1 MNEREK
7 VALVL
12 SGGGARGF
20 AHIGVLQ
27 ALERREVRIDMI
39 AGTSMG
45 AILGALYA
53 AGYGADDLY
62 ALADRLSWR
71 DVFDLSLQTGIMK
84 GGKLR
89 GFLAEHLPAR
99 FEDLDVPLVV
109 TTTDVETGEEH
120 VIMDGDLVDA
130 VRASS
135 SLPGAFEPVQI
146 GPRILADGG
155 IVNNLP
161 VAAAALL
168 GYDYAIASD
177 ATPPR
182 RSVFAQDDQDGNW
195 WERTVAMVRLE
206 RRSPMA
212 QMLFRSTD
220 VMQAILTDLQH
231 TLHPAD
237 VRIEL
242 DMPQIRL
249 EAFRE
254 FRSIVVQGRE
264 AAERTLDRL
273 ERERPDKLPPT
284 RGRGRDTVTSDAT
297 RSPG

>member
-1 MNEREK
+1 MARRDG

-27 ALERREVRIDMI
+27 VLEQRGIRVDAI

-53 AGYGADDLY
+53 AGYGADEIFD
-62 ALADRLSWR
+62 LADGLSWR
-71 DVFDLSLQTGIMK
+71 DVIDLSLQAGLLK
-84 GGKLR
+84 GDKLKT
-89 GFLAEHLPAR
+89 FLSAHLPATFR
-99 FEDLDVPLVV
+99 ELRMPLAV

-120 VIMDGDLVDA
+120 VVLDGSLVDA

-135 SLPGAFEPVQI
+135 SFPGAFEPVEVE
-146 GPRILADGG
+146 GRTLADGG

-168 GYDYAIASD
+168 GCEYVVASD

-182 RSVFAQDDQDGNW
+182 RTSFVPGGDGGSW
-195 WERTVAMVRLE
+195 WERMAATVRLE
-206 RRSPMA
+206 RRSPML
-212 QMLFRSTD
+212 QMLLRSTD
-220 VMQAILTDLQH
+220 VMQSILTDLQY

-237 VRIEL
+237 VKIVL
-242 DMPQIRL
+242 DMPEYRM
-249 EAFRE
+249 ESFRD
-254 FRSIVVQGRE
+254 FRKIVATGR
-264 AAERTLDRL
+264 AVAERALDRL
-273 ERERPDKLPPT
+273 ERERPDKVPPRRDALPARAGPA
-284 RGRGRDTVTSDAT
+284 RGAR
-297 RSPG
+297 

>member
-1 MNEREK
+1 MSERSK

-27 ALERREVRIDMI
+27 ALERRGIEVDLI

-45 AILGALYA
+45 AVLGALYA
-53 AGYGADDLY
+53 SGRRADELY
-62 ALADRLSWR
+62 ELADRLSWR
-71 DVFDLSLQTGIMK
+71 DVFDLSLQTGLMK
-84 GGKLR
+84 GAKLR
-89 GFLAEHLPAR
+89 SFLAEHLPER
-99 FEDLDVPLVV
+99 FEDLRIPLVV

-120 VIMDGDLVDA
+120 VILNGGLVDA
-130 VRASS
+130 VRASA

-161 VAAAALL
+161 VAAASLL

-182 RSVFAQDDQDGNW
+182 RSVFARDGEEGNW
-195 WERTVAMVRLE
+195 WERTVATMRLE

-231 TLHPAD
+231 TLHPAN
-237 VRIEL
+237 VRIQL

-254 FRSIVVQGRE
+254 FRTIVVLGRE

-273 ERERPDKLPPT
+273 ESERPEGLPPGG
-284 RGRGRDTVTSDAT
+284 GRVPASVD
-297 RSPG
+297 

>member
-27 ALERREVRIDMI
+27 VLERRGVRIDMI

-53 AGYGADDLY
+53 SGYRADDLY
-62 ALADRLSWR
+62 DLADNLSWR
-71 DVFDLSLQTGIMK
+71 DVIDLSLQTGVLK

-99 FEDLDVPLVV
+99 FSDLQIPLVV

-120 VIMDGDLVDA
+120 VIMDGGLVDA

-182 RSVFAQDDQDGNW
+182 RSVFARGDEDGNW
-195 WERTVAMVRLE
+195 WDRMVATMRLE

-220 VMQAILTDLQH
+220 VMQSILTDLQH

-254 FRSIVVQGRE
+254 FRTIVAQGRE
-264 AAERTLDRL
+264 TAERTLDRL
-273 ERERPDKLPPT
+273 ERERPDKAPP
-284 RGRGRDTVTSDAT
+284 RRAAKPAGAASDAA
-297 RSPG
+297 RAAG

>member
-1 MNEREK
+1 MTERGN

-27 ALERREVRIDMI
+27 ALERREVEIDLI

-45 AILGALYA
+45 AVLGALYA
-53 AGYGADDLY
+53 SGHDADALY
-62 ALADRLSWR
+62 DLADGLSWR

-84 GGKLR
+84 GGRLR
-89 GFLAEHLPAR
+89 MFLAEHLPAT
-99 FEDLDVPLVV
+99 FDELNVPLVV

-120 VIMDGDLVDA
+120 VILEGDLVDA
-130 VRASS
+130 VRASA

-146 GPRILADGG
+146 GHRILADGG

-161 VAAAALL
+161 VAAASLL

-182 RSVFAQDDQDGNW
+182 RSVFARDDGSNW
-195 WERTVAMVRLE
+195 WERMVATMRLE

-231 TLHPAD
+231 TMHPAN

-249 EAFRE
+249 ESFRE
-254 FRSIVVQGRE
+254 FRSIVALGRD

-273 ERERPDKLPPT
+273 ERERPEHMPPRRART
-284 RGRGRDTVTSDAT
+284 PTSAD
-297 RSPG
+297 

>member
-1 MNEREK
+1 MIQRER

-27 ALERREVRIDMI
+27 ALERRGVEVDMI

-45 AILGALYA
+45 AILGAMHASGYSADELYELA
-53 AGYGADDLY
+53 AGL
-62 ALADRLSWR
+62 RWR

-84 GGKLR
+84 GAKLR
-89 GFLAEHLPAR
+89 QLLAEHLPET
-99 FEDLDVPLVV
+99 FDDLRIPLVV

-120 VIMDGDLVDA
+120 VILEGGLVDA

-146 GPRILADGG
+146 GTRILADGG

-182 RSVFAQDDQDGNW
+182 RSVFARDEHEGNW
-195 WERTVAMVRLE
+195 WERMVATMRLE

-237 VRIEL
+237 VRIQL

-254 FRSIVVQGRE
+254 FPNIVVLGRE

-273 ERERPDKLPPT
+273 ERERPEKLPPT
-284 RGRGRDTVTSDAT
+284 RSRVPQSAD
-297 RSPG
+297 